1 VELCFAAGA
10 GAFLVLA
17 ADDLARTLFLRPWDF
32 LVLEVVLSLE
42 GMRLNMEK
50 FILAYARE
58 PRCQTTDMGSLAR
71 NACSSKRES
80 LQGGKFVSIFC
91 SRFST
96 IQ

>member
-1 VELCFAAGA
+1 
-10 GAFLVLA
+10 VLA

-58 PRCQTTDMGSLAR
+58 RRCQTNRYGKLGQKCVQQQTRISP
-71 NACSSKRES
+71 
-80 LQGGKFVSIFC
+80 GGKFVSIFS